1 MEATAAPPGET
12 AIPLIEMRRI
22 AKYFGAV
29 AALRG
34 VDFAV
39 RRGEVV
45 ALLGDNGAGKS
56 TLIKILAGVLAPD
69 DGQILVDGHPTD
81 ISGPKDAKA
90 LGIQTVYQDLAL
102 CDNLDVSANI
112 FLGRELRKQWLGG
125 WVGWFDRRAMAT
137 ETRALLDRLRIEID
151 DLGSIVRHLSGGQR
165 QSVAIAKSV
174 YGNARVVIMDE
185 PTAALGVAQTAKV
198 LALVGDLRAAG
209 LAVVYISHNMAD
221 VFEVADR
228 MVVLKNGRLVGERR
242 RDNTDRDEIVRLI
255 IAGEPAPVREA
266 AA

>member
-1 MEATAAPPGET
+1 MEAAATP
-12 AIPLIEMRRI
+12 ARSSVPLIEMRRI
-22 AKYFGAV
+22 AKYYGAV
-29 AALRG
+29 AALRE

-56 TLIKILAGVLAPD
+56 TLIKILAGVLAAD
-69 DGQILVDGHPTD
+69 GGQILVDGRPAS
-81 ISGPKDAKA
+81 ISGPKGAKT

-102 CDNLDVSANI
+102 CDNLDVPANI
-112 FLGRELRKQWLGG
+112 FLGRELRKSLLGRQI
-125 WVGWFDRRAMAT
+125 GWFDRRAMAE

-151 DLGSIVRHLSGGQR
+151 DLGTIVRHLSGGQR

-209 LAVVYISHNMAD
+209 LAIVYISHNMVD

-242 RDNTDRDEIVRLI
+242 RDETDRDEIVRLI
-255 IAGEPAPVREA
+255 IAGEPGPTRERA
-266 AA
+266 A

>member
-1 MEATAAPPGET
+1 MEAAATPAGSSV
-12 AIPLIEMRRI
+12 PLIEMRRI
-22 AKYFGAV
+22 AKYYGAV
-29 AALRG
+29 AALRE

-56 TLIKILAGVLAPD
+56 TLIKILAGVLAAD
-69 DGQILVDGHPTD
+69 GGQILVDGRPAS
-81 ISGPKDAKA
+81 ISGPKGAKT

-102 CDNLDVSANI
+102 CDNLDVPANI
-112 FLGRELRKQWLGG
+112 FLGRELRKSLLGRQI
-125 WVGWFDRRAMAT
+125 GWFDRRAMAE

-151 DLGSIVRHLSGGQR
+151 DLGTIVRHLSGGQR

-209 LAVVYISHNMAD
+209 LAIVYISHNMVD

-242 RDNTDRDEIVRLI
+242 RDETDRDEIVRLI
-255 IAGEPAPVREA
+255 IAGEPGPTRERA
-266 AA
+266 A